1 MKQTLKIEVLS
12 PDRSKAGEFRQLL
25 LNRIELD
32 DSLHFDYHSLL
43 KGINLLYSNKQ
54 IIVNLSIY

>member
-12 PDRSKAGEFRQLL
+12 PDRSKAGDFRQLL

-32 DSLHFDYHSLL
+32 DSLHFDYHALL